1 MVGLCLWMGLI
12 VASQAYWIYIIDPW
26 TPRTFS
32 STDFSYFSY
41 HLSGQ
46 ISPVPLDD
54 WAISSWI
61 LVENIAVA
69 TDTLLD
75 VKTTAG
81 RFEFK
86 WTSTDIIFLHN
97 GNSHAADGLPGGLA
111 TGSWF
116 YVVAGSYN
124 GQCFGV
130 VTLRDTPSQ
139 YSVTWAETI
148 SLDST
153 AVVRTAIATG
163 SFTVS
168 ST

>member
-1 MVGLCLWMGLI
+1 MGLI

-32 STDFSYFSY
+32 SNDFSYFSY

-61 LVENIAVA
+61 LVENIAEA

-86 WTSTDIIFLHN
+86 WTSTDILFLHN

-130 VTLRDTPSQ
+130 VTLRDTLSQ

-153 AVVRTAIATG
+153 AVVRSAIATD